1 MKPSIT
7 RKDLIF
13 ACILVI
19 SLFILTYKLLTP
31 VPLVISIDGATISS
45 ENLPKFFTFTDVV
58 VIAIF
63 SILLGF
69 SISSLLTQAELGKP
83 ASEIVLEDRKK
94 RWEEIARTLKEDEAK
109 IYKIILEAGGIIQQS
124 ELVEKTGMSKATVS
138 RTLDLLESKGLV
150 ERRRRGMGNIVLLK

>member
-19 SLFILTYKLLTP
+19 SSFILTYKLLTP

>member
-1 MKPSIT
+1 MKTGIT
-7 RKDLIF
+7 RKDLVF

-19 SLFILTYKLLTP
+19 SSFVLTYKLLTP
-31 VPLVISIDGATISS
+31 VPLVVSIDGATISS
-45 ENLPKFFTFTDVV
+45 ENLPKFFTFTDAV

-69 SISSLLTQAELGKP
+69 SISSLLTQAEIGKP

-109 IYKIILEAGGIIQQS
+109 IYKIILEAGGMIQQS